1 VTLAFVDDSG
11 AGEPDAAVL
20 QRLRRGDTDAY
31 AVLYGRHAGRA
42 RRLAGSLLGNA
53 ADVDDVVA
61 EVFSASFRA
70 IRRGKGPADDF
81 GPYVLRAVRRE
92 CARSWR
98 RRAHRRESPSDD
110 LDVVDDEQHDFEER
124 VVLQQAFNA
133 LPSHLRQVLWMTE
146 VERLS
151 HAEVAERTTSTSQ
164 AVAAMAMR
172 ARNALAEQYL
182 AAHVAPSTPPECARV
197 RRTLARTVRGTASRR
212 QQRRV
217 ADHLACCHEC
227 AQAERQLRLVNR
239 RLRTLAP
246 PALAGALVVP
256 RLVSIGLRGR
266 VAAWL
271 LGPATAPVVAV
282 TGLLATGIALPAA
295 TSQAERPPAVA
306 ADVGADDPV
315 HEGEAAGT
323 TQRTAAGASGRDGS
337 ASGSASN
344 SSGAGDPTAVDATS
358 GSAATAPGPGTVG
371 TLAAGTA
378 APTPSTLPVG
388 TLPTTPNVAAPA
400 PEAAPDLGLDVGL
413 DTGIGEVGAGVGVGA
428 DLDTGQAD
436 VGVDVSGVPL
446 PEASLQAE
454 VTVPPLVGSLPIV
467 SDVLPPSDEPVL
479 DVGVETGDDGLDAD
493 VGVDAPVEEVTEV
506 VEPVVEPVVETVV
519 DPVGGLLGGP

>member
-1 VTLAFVDDSG
+1 MTLAFVDDSG

-20 QRLRRGDTDAY
+20 QRVRRGDTDAY

-61 EVFSASFRA
+61 EVFSAAFRA

-81 GPYVLRAVRRE
+81 GPYLLRSVRRE

-98 RRAHRRESPSDD
+98 RRASRRESPSDD

-124 VVLQQAFNA
+124 AVLQQAFNA

-217 ADHLACCHEC
+217 AEHLACCREC

-246 PALAGALVVP
+246 PALAGALVP

-271 LGPATAPVVAV
+271 LGPAAAPVVAV

-295 TSQAERPPAVA
+295 TTQAERPSAVST
-306 ADVGADDPV
+306 DVGGDDPV

-323 TQRTAAGASGRDGS
+323 AQRTPPGTGRHGS
-337 ASGSASN
+337 ASGSTSN
-344 SSGAGDPTAVDATS
+344 SSGVDDPTATEATPS
-358 GSAATAPGPGTVG
+358 GSVATAPGAGAVG
-371 TLAAGTA
+371 TLAPGTA
-378 APTPSTLPVG
+378 APTPSTLPPG
-388 TLPTTPNVAAPA
+388 TLPTTPNGAAPA
-400 PEAAPDLGLDVGL
+400 AEAAPDLGLDVGL
-413 DTGIGEVGAGVGVGA
+413 DTGIGDVGAGVGVGA
-428 DLDTGQAD
+428 DLGTGQAD
-436 VGVDVSGVPL
+436 VGVGVGGVPL

-493 VGVDAPVEEVTEV
+493 AGVDAPVEEVTEV
-506 VEPVVEPVVETVV
+506 VEPVVDPVVDT
-519 DPVGGLLGGP
+519 VGGLLGGP